1 MSEENQS
8 QSPPY
13 NNDSPPY
20 NNVSPPNKSSPNK
33 SQALTQGKQKISVND
48 AIEEFYRL
56 KNSYETTYYDKYIN
70 PIIKNKKMSK
80 KEKRVEYSKLP
91 KNECINCK
99 RQVGTIFSI
108 SSNNEEQ
115 FKKYI
120 AKCGDITNPCAL
132 DIEIEYS
139 NRELYNTGIIDNL
152 NQIDKLKFEIIK
164 EKNNALFFNKDVI
177 SKFETLTN
185 DIKELTGLTG
195 FLIEINILKN
205 YNPEKINLL
214 KKLIDEFGIGYIIPF
229 KNMITQY
236 IETDNIKILN
246 EAINFYTAEMI
257 PKLTEIQKLK
267 YSVNTVDYIEFY
279 DSDSSIYKLIQ
290 QTNSLQD
297 NEYALNEDADNVV
310 KFIKGGEQIKTNK
323 TRKNKDKSSKSKTKK
338 LIPISNIILE
348 EEDNKEEDK
357 EEDNRQEEYYK
368 LNEEARQKEEKRRK
382 EDYELYPRAP
392 QYSMEGK
399 DVWESRWG

>member
-1 MSEENQS
+1 MLNCLEKGE
-8 QSPPY
+8 Y
-13 NNDSPPY
+13 F
-20 NNVSPPNKSSPNK
+20 
-33 SQALTQGKQKISVND
+33 
-48 AIEEFYRL
+48 IETGLFLGYTSYFVA
-56 KNSYETTYYDKYIN
+56 KNFTNINCYSCEIN
-70 PIIKNKKMSK
+70 PDFF
-80 KEKRVEYSKLP
+80 KL
-91 KNECINCK
+91 
-99 RQVGTIFSI
+99 
-108 SSNNEEQ
+108 
-115 FKKYI
+115 
-120 AKCGDITNPCAL
+120 A
-132 DIEIEYS
+132 
-139 NRELYNTGIIDNL
+139 ELNIGIIDNL

-205 YNPEKINLL
+205 HNPEKINLL
-214 KKLIDEFGIGYIIPF
+214 KKLIDEFGIGCIIPF

-246 EAINFYTAEMI
+246 EAINFYIAEMI

-392 QYSMEGK
+392 QYSIEGK